1 MRLTEEIIQHIPYS
15 DDLWFDQHIL
25 RTKNHCIGFYINGS
39 KHSVTY
45 TGNGTLSIG
54 CYNLSISD
62 WLLKLK
68 KLELKIIIR
77 KMKFLNMKII

>member
-25 RTKNHCIGFYINGS
+25 RTKNHC
-39 KHSVTY
+39 
-45 TGNGTLSIG
+45 TLSIG